1 MTPSDPSD
9 APGDYLVLSRGQ
21 WDKDATPES
30 IQSAIDAFYP
40 WLEAHIAAGR
50 MKTGE
55 RLARDG
61 ATVSRKTLVM
71 DGPYGETKELVGG
84 YWFVVAHS
92 LEEATALLADSPTL
106 AHGLFYEVRPLEL
119 ERASA
124 YRRGNETPD

>member
-1 MTPSDPSD
+1 MTPSDLSE

-21 WDKDATPES
+21 WDREAAPES
-30 IQSAIDAFYP
+30 IQSAIDTFYP

-55 RLARDG
+55 RLARNG
-61 ATVSRKTLVM
+61 ATVSRKAVVM

-84 YWFVVAHS
+84 YWFVVARS

>member
-1 MTPSDPSD
+1 MTPSDLSEE
-9 APGDYLVLSRGQ
+9 PGEYLVLSRGQ
-21 WDKDATPES
+21 WNKDAAPEA

-61 ATVSRKTLVM
+61 ATVSRKAVVM

-84 YWFVVAHS
+84 YWFVVARS
-92 LEEATALLADSPTL
+92 LDEAGALLADSPTL
-106 AHGLFYEVRPLEL
+106 AHGLFYEVRPLEPA
-119 ERASA
+119 RASA